1 MIILGMAHAVAF
13 TCTEHKHTR
22 ALQRPVPI
30 ATLVCIVQSYGVA
43 VLQAAV
49 LVLIQD
55 VETPALVV
63 CAVGRTGNLK
73 YARKARLSAT
83 QKVQLVLLRCIE

>member
-13 TCTEHKHTR
+13 TCTEHKHTQ
-22 ALQRPVPI
+22 ALQQPGPRAI
-30 ATLVCIVQSYGVA
+30 LVCIVQSYGVA

-49 LVLIQD
+49 LFLIQD
-55 VETPALVV
+55 VETPALVI

-73 YARKARLSAT
+73 NAHKVRLSAT
-83 QKVQLVLLRCIE
+83 QKV